1 MFEHEIGK
9 RSESR
14 YEKEHTAYVKSCGAE
29 FRGRREGRVK
39 KGVKNLKGSEAIP
52 QNLFYFSLTF
62 CSFKNIYSKMH
73 LTILGG
79 GHGQQSF

>member
-14 YEKEHTAYVKSCGAE
+14 YEKEHTAYVMNCDAE

-39 KGVKNLKGSEAIP
+39 QSVKNLKGSEAIP
-52 QNLFYFSLTF
+52 QNLF
-62 CSFKNIYSKMH
+62 
-73 LTILGG
+73 
-79 GHGQQSF
+79 

>member
-14 YEKEHTAYVKSCGAE
+14 YKKEHTAYVMSCGAE

-39 KGVKNLKGSEAIP
+39 NGVKNLKGRKAIS
-52 QNLFYFSLTF
+52 QDLFKVL
-62 CSFKNIYSKMH
+62 K
-73 LTILGG
+73 
-79 GHGQQSF
+79 

>member
-14 YEKEHTAYVKSCGAE
+14 YEKEHTAYVTICGAE

-39 KGVKNLKGSEAIP
+39 NGVKNLKGRKAIS
-52 QNLFYFSLTF
+52 QDLF
-62 CSFKNIYSKMH
+62 H
-73 LTILGG
+73 
-79 GHGQQSF
+79 